1 MAELQKNTTC
11 QCENCKL
18 RDIFFNHLTHDEI
31 IDICNMRKEYH
42 YADNER
48 IIVQGEKVEKFMYLK
63 EGLVKLYLD
72 NENGADQIISF
83 ARPLDFI
90 SILSVFSTDTYQYS
104 VSSLV
109 PSSVCVINIEM
120 IKEFATTNPAFT
132 IDLMEKL
139 SLTTHKILHESLEL
153 KRLNLRGK
161 LAMVLHIFSTEIFS
175 STVFELPVTRKE
187 IAEYAGVSTEN
198 IIRGMSEF
206 RKDKL
211 IRISG
216 KEIEI
221 IEPDRLKRI
230 ASYG

>member
-1 MAELQKNTTC
+1 MAELQNNPTC
-11 QCENCKL
+11 KCENCKL
-18 RDIFFNHLTHDEI
+18 RDVFFNHLTQDEI

-42 YADNER
+42 YDSSER
-48 IIVQGEKVEKFMYLK
+48 IIEQGERVEKFMYLK

-72 NENGADQIISF
+72 NEVGSDQIISF

-90 SILSVFSTDTYQYS
+90 SILSVFSTDIYQYS
-104 VSSLV
+104 VTALV
-109 PSSVCVINIEM
+109 PSVVCVIDMEM
-120 IKEFATTNPAFT
+120 IKRFATTNPAFT

-139 SLTTHKILHESLEL
+139 SLTTDKILHESLEL

-161 LAMVLHIFSTEIFS
+161 LAMVLHMFSNDMFS
-175 STVFELPVTRKE
+175 STLFDLPVTRKE

-198 IIRGMSEF
+198 IIRGLSEF

-221 IEPDRLKRI
+221 LEPERLKRI

>member
-1 MAELQKNTTC
+1 
-11 QCENCKL
+11 
-18 RDIFFNHLTHDEI
+18 
-31 IDICNMRKEYH
+31 
-42 YADNER
+42 
-48 IIVQGEKVEKFMYLK
+48 VQGEKVEKFMYLK

-139 SLTTHKILHESLEL
+139 SLTTDKILHESLEL

-161 LAMVLHIFSTEIFS
+161 LAMVLHMFSTEIFS